1 MVFYKKR
8 YRTGLGRRFWGQAPP
23 QWHTAQRIF
32 IETGSKMHGTRP
44 LKGCLQGCYGACRGG
59 VMQHA
64 GYELPRIHIPRTPVN
79 KLLYLVSHPLIH
91 RRFIAMCCPCGC
103 ELYTSRQLKPPST
116 PPQSAAAP
124 YRREVVGSRLGSDVS
139 HNTRMVGDG
148 QSWQLYPCF
157 TEQAPNSTPR
167 PHLCGWLP
175 GP

>member
-1 MVFYKKR
+1 MNQDPAYLSNTTTCR
-8 YRTGLGRRFWGQAPP
+8 PQPPWWMCSQA
-23 QWHTAQRIF
+23 IF
-32 IETGSKMHGTRP
+32 AA
-44 LKGCLQGCYGACRGG
+44 LRGG
-59 VMQHA
+59 SMHNA
-64 GYELPRIHIPRTPVN
+64 GYELPRIPLPRTPVN

-139 HNTRMVGDG
+139 HNTRMVEDG